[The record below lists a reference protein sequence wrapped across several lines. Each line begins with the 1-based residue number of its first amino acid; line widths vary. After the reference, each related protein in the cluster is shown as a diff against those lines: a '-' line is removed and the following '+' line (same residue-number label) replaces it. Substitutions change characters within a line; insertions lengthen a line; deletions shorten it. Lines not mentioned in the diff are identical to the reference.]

1 MNKEIATSDRRRDD
15 NSEINIL
22 DLLVVWKQHLLVI
35 AIAVVIGII
44 AGLVYT
50 RYFIT
55 PMYTAK
61 SSIYVV
67 STEDDMSLQDLNLGT
82 SLTKD
87 YVELL
92 QSKMMLERVVNAMR
106 TKQQS
111 ISINQLKSMLSV
123 SNQTN
128 TRIVNIQIT
137 SPEPD
142 KAQIIAQTFAEEATT
157 YLPDVIS
164 MSTKPPILI
173 DSADLPT
180 SPSNVRYLRN
190 ALIGALI
197 CLVAV
202 LAFYTVLY
210 FLNDTFNSAEDV
222 ETYLGFAPMAVIP
235 KNGTQHKGGYAYEYR
250 KKGSKNTNKKASHPT
265 ETVKKE
271 NTNETGKDQTAG

>member
-1 MNKEIATSDRRRDD
+1 MNKEITASERRRDE
-15 NSEINIL
+15 NTEINIL

-55 PMYTAK
+55 PMYTAQ

-67 STEDDMSLQDLNLGT
+67 STEDDLSIQDLNLGT

-92 QSKMMLERVVNAMR
+92 QSKMMLERVVEAMK
-106 TKQQS
+106 TKQQT
-111 ISINQLKSMLSV
+111 ISVSQLKGMLSV

-137 SPEPD
+137 SPEPE
-142 KAQIIAQTFAEEATT
+142 KAQTIAQTFAEEAKT
-157 YLPDVIS
+157 YLPDIIS

-173 DSADLPT
+173 DSADLPS

-190 ALIGALI
+190 AVIGALV

-222 ETYLGFAPMAVIP
+222 ENYLGFAPMAVIP
-235 KNGTQHKGGYAYEYR
+235 KNGVQHKGAYSYEYR
-250 KKGSKNTNKKASHPT
+250 KKSSKNTKKKTSRPA